1 MIIFKQVVYISEYAG
16 FNLKELQLLGTGTQG
31 RVYKIDN
38 QRCIKVFKS
47 KRECKEEVQS
57 LNIAQ
62 EDIHF
67 PKLYKYGQD
76 YIIREL
82 ISGVEL
88 DKYLETHKLTS
99 QLIIKIIELYESMI
113 KVGYKRLDAAIFHV
127 FVTPSHEL
135 KLIDTAKS
143 MKKKTEIPNLLISGI
158 EKAGFKQELFD
169 FLKDTRPDL
178 YEKWRRYKK
187 INYKKIS

>member
-1 MIIFKQVVYISEYAG
+1 MS
-16 FNLKELQLLGTGTQG
+16 QG
-31 RVYKIDN
+31 
-38 QRCIKVFKS
+38 
-47 KRECKEEVQS
+47 
-57 LNIAQ
+57 
-62 EDIHF
+62 DIHF

-88 DKYLETHKLTS
+88 DKYLDTHKLTS
-99 QLIIKIIELYESMI
+99 QIIIKIIELYESMI

-158 EKAGFKQELFD
+158 EKAGFKQEIFD

-178 YEKWRRYKK
+178 YEKWRHYKK

>member
-1 MIIFKQVVYISEYAG
+1 MIIFKQVVFISEHSG

-31 RVYKIDN
+31 SVYKIDSEK
-38 QRCIKVFKS
+38 CIKVFKS

-57 LNIAQ
+57 LTIAQ
-62 EDIHF
+62 GDIHF
-67 PKLYKYGQD
+67 PKLYKYGEN
-76 YIIREL
+76 YIVREL
-82 ISGVEL
+82 ISGIEL

-99 QLIIKIIELYESMI
+99 HTITKIIELYESMI

-127 FVTPSHEL
+127 FVTPSYEL

-158 EKAGFKQELFD
+158 EKTGFKQELFD
-169 FLKDTRPDL
+169 FLKETRPDL
-178 YEKWRRYKK
+178 YEKWRHYKK